1 VTLKLSE
8 LTPAMQMKI
17 KFNLKAADGSPV
29 SSEIYNTIHKV
40 AAK

>member
-1 VTLKLSE
+1 
-8 LTPAMQMKI
+8 MQMKV
-17 KFNLKAADGSPV
+17 KFNIKAANGSPV